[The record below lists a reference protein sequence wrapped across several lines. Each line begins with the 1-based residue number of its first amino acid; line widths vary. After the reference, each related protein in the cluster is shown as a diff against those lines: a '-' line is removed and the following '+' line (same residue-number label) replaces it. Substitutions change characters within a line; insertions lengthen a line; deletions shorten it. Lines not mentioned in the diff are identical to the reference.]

1 MNETKKTSV
10 FPNKG
15 KNNMK
20 QKLTKSDVNEI
31 NRIIQLAADYLQHPD
46 VTSLQFAVP
55 SINVAH
61 ALREVIGRL
70 KDAI

>member
-20 QKLTKSDVNEI
+20 QKLTKSEVKEI
-31 NRIIQLAADYLQHPD
+31 NHIIQTAADYLQHPD
-46 VTSLQFAVP
+46 VASLRFAIP
-55 SINVAH
+55 SVNIAH

-70 KDAI
+70 KDAV

>member
-1 MNETKKTSV
+1 
-10 FPNKG
+10 
-15 KNNMK
+15 MK

-46 VTSLQFAVP
+46 VASLRFAVP
-55 SINVAH
+55 STNVAR

-70 KDAI
+70 KDAV